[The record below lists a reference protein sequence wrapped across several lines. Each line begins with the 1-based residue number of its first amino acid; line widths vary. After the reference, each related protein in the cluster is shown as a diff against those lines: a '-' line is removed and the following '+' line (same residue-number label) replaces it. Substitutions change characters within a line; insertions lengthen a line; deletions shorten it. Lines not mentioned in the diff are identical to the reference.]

1 MKKLSLLSILFLQF
15 IFLQAQD
22 RTDLFI
28 DSVMHA
34 QHIPGAAV
42 AVIQDG
48 QVLKKSVYGK
58 ANLEWNQDLT
68 YNSAFQMASTTKL
81 FTGVLLGI
89 LHEKKVISVDDCLE
103 KYMDSLPNSWETITL
118 RQLASHQSGI
128 KMVELEKFPNLQ
140 TAIKAA
146 MKEKLEYEP
155 GTKEYY
161 VSTDYAF
168 LNQVLL
174 KISGK
179 SFPEL
184 MKEMLL
190 DPLKLQNTG
199 FDLLKDE
206 GLFRTADL
214 IENRVG
220 VYGWAESRP
229 FISDMRFP
237 DWFYPAGGI
246 YSSIDDLSRFMQ
258 ALDREELISTAT
270 QELIFG
276 PNPLKNGNPS
286 YFGLGWITETYQGH
300 RLTGHSGGPALADV
314 IRFPDLKISIIVLTN
329 RRGGFYPF
337 LSRGVA
343 QYYIDG
349 LVMPEIPQ

>member
-1 MKKLSLLSILFLQF
+1 MKKLSLLLILFLHF
-15 IFLQAQD
+15 ILLQAQD
-22 RTDLFI
+22 QTDLFI
-28 DSVMHA
+28 DSVMQAH
-34 QHIPGAAV
+34 HIPGAAV

-58 ANLEWNQDLT
+58 ANLEWDLELNT
-68 YNSAFQMASTTKL
+68 YSPFQLASVTKI
-81 FTGVLLGI
+81 FTGVLLGKMQ
-89 LHEKKVISVDDCLE
+89 EKGMISLNDPID
-103 KYMDSLPNSWETITL
+103 KYLDSLPEQWKFITL
-118 RQLASHQSGI
+118 RQLAAHQSGI
-128 KMVELEKFPNLQ
+128 KMIQLEKYSSLE
-140 TAIKAA
+140 TAIRAA
-146 MKEKLEYEP
+146 KLEELEYEP

-168 LNQVLL
+168 INLILQ

-179 SFPEL
+179 PFPKLIKEL
-184 MKEMLL
+184 LL
-190 DPLKLQNTG
+190 DPLELKSTG
-199 FDLLKDE
+199 FDQLKDG
-206 GLFRTADL
+206 GLFRSSNL
-214 IENRVG
+214 IPNRVA
-220 VYGWAESRP
+220 VYGWNGKEH

-246 YSSIDDLSRFMQ
+246 YSSIDDLTKFIQ
-258 ALDREELISTAT
+258 VLDQEEYISKAT

-276 PNPLKNGNPS
+276 PNSLKNGDTSN
-286 YFGLGWITETYQGH
+286 FGLGWITESYQQH

-314 IRFPDLKISIIVLTN
+314 IRFPELKISIIVLTN

-343 QYYIDG
+343 RYYIDG